1 MAFSLDIRC
10 HSEIG
15 LVRRNNQ
22 DSGYVSPRMLV
33 VADGM
38 GGAAAG
44 DLASTVAVR
53 HLAKADRR
61 FSGESS
67 PARPQGEEMLT
78 VLSGAVADANDELAD
93 LVAWDSSLE
102 GLSLIHI

>member
-22 DSGYVSPRMLV
+22 DSGYVSPRMIV

-38 GGAAAG
+38 GGCLLYTSDAA
-44 DLASTVAVR
+44 
-53 HLAKADRR
+53 
-61 FSGESS
+61 
-67 PARPQGEEMLT
+67 
-78 VLSGAVADANDELAD
+78 DE
-93 LVAWDSSLE
+93 
-102 GLSLIHI
+102 

>member
-53 HLAKADRR
+53 HVAKADRI
-61 FSGESS
+61 SS
-67 PARPQGEEMLT
+67 HGTPPLKGWERPSVARCSLVPSLASFT
-78 VLSGAVADANDELAD
+78 SATPVAICCVKA
-93 LVAWDSSLE
+93 
-102 GLSLIHI
+102 G

>member
-15 LVRRNNQ
+15 MVRKNNQ
-22 DSGYVSPRMLV
+22 DSGYVSPTMLV

-44 DLASTVAVR
+44 DQASTVAGKQV
-53 HLAKADRR
+53 
-61 FSGESS
+61 
-67 PARPQGEEMLT
+67 ARAAATPQGAEILT
-78 VLSGAVADANDELAD
+78 R
-93 LVAWDSSLE
+93 
-102 GLSLIHI
+102 

>member
-38 GGAAAG
+38 GGHNAGEVASAIAVEEFEKLTIQENVTVDQLGQALRTAADPNG
-44 DLASTVAVR
+44 KGT
-53 HLAKADRR
+53 
-61 FSGESS
+61 ESW
-67 PARPQGEEMLT
+67 RPN
-78 VLSGAVADANDELAD
+78 SIR
-93 LVAWDSSLE
+93 S
-102 GLSLIHI
+102 